1 MRNVE
6 GEKVF
11 RIAICDDRQIE
22 LDRACEQT
30 KKWLELHYGVDGRMD
45 TFHSAEELKVEIK
58 EKPWEYDLYILD
70 IVMQGENGIQF
81 GSWIRRYHPD
91 ALMIYVTSSRD
102 YALDAFDNHAIR
114 YLMKPVDEKEFQM
127 AMDTA
132 YALYQA
138 KPRHVLTIQNKNGV
152 VQIIMEE
159 IMYIENNLKNITYVM
174 RDGRKISQLRRQ
186 GSFEDAVGEVA
197 KTEEFIQPH
206 KSFFVNL
213 RYVASLQDGNILMDD
228 GKILPISRRRVADTQ
243 NQYIQYLS
251 GVSVHE

>member
-1 MRNVE
+1 M
-6 GEKVF
+6 F

-30 KKWLELHYGVDGRMD
+30 EKWLKLHYGVDGKMD
-45 TFHSAEELKVEIK
+45 TFHSAEELKEEIR

-81 GSWIRRYHPD
+81 GSWIRRYNQD

-132 YALYQA
+132 YVLYQA
-138 KPRHVLTIQNKNGV
+138 RPRHVMTIQNKDGV

-174 RDGRKISQLRRQ
+174 RDGREISQLRRQ
-186 GSFEDAVGEVA
+186 GSFEHAVGSV
-197 KTEEFIQPH
+197 TRVGEFIQPH

-213 RYVASLQDGNILMDD
+213 RYVASLQDGSILMDD
-228 GKILPISRRRVADTQ
+228 GRTIPISRRRMADTQ
-243 NQYIQYLS
+243 SQYIQYLS
-251 GVSVHE
+251 GVRSNE